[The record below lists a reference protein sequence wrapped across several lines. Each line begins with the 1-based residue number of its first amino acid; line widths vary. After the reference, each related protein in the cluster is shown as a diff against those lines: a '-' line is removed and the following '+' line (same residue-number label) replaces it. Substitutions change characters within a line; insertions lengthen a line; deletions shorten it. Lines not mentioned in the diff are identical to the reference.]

1 MSAEAVIA
9 VVLRYFWPNAYDTL
23 TRNRRQKPVAVSG
36 AFDMQFGTE
45 FLSRVSILTR
55 DIDIANLSIRPSVR
69 YDPVSDENG
78 LTYRTQFFHHTV
90 GMEGE

>member
-1 MSAEAVIA
+1 
-9 VVLRYFWPNAYDTL
+9 
-23 TRNRRQKPVAVSG
+23 
-36 AFDMQFGTE
+36 MQFGTE

-55 DIDIANLSIRPSVR
+55 DIDITNLSIRPSVR